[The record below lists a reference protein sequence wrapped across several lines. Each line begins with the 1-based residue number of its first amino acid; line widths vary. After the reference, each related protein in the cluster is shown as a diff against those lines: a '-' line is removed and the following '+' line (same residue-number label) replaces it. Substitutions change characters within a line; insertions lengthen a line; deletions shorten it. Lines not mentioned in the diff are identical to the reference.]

1 MIFSKK
7 IANGFLTQ
15 NSPKNMILDASSVLI
30 YFQVVSATPV
40 RLLAESARTEPT
52 DRSDLLLNSMFQH
65 SQVISINLIKMEN
78 GGYYRLLI
86 NKEPIQLKA
95 NNGKEICKLIKHLWN
110 LFLAAWKVY
119 IKKRNLRTDFI
130 LNFFYGMV
138 VTKELFLFGKGG
150 GYKVSILWSWN
161 DWFYNSHFL

>member
-1 MIFSKK
+1 
-7 IANGFLTQ
+7 
-15 NSPKNMILDASSVLI
+15 MILDASSVLI

-95 NNGKEICKLIKHLWN
+95 NNGKEICKLIKHL
-110 LFLAAWKVY
+110 
-119 IKKRNLRTDFI
+119 
-130 LNFFYGMV
+130 
-138 VTKELFLFGKGG
+138 
-150 GYKVSILWSWN
+150 
-161 DWFYNSHFL
+161 